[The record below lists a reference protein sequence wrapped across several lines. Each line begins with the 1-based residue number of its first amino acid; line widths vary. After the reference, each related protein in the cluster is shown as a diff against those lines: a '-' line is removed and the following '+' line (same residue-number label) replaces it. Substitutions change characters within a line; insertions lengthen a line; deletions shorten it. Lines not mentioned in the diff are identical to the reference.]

1 MEASNTKPEKMN
13 LEQRHIGEFQRIM
26 RVFFRR
32 KLAVLGLII
41 TLLFIITAVFAPLI
55 APYDPYAFDTSKK
68 LQPPSAGHL
77 LGTDAM
83 GRDTLSR
90 LIYGSRISLLVGII
104 SVGIGSIVGQILG
117 LVAAYFGG
125 AVNTV
130 IMRLMDAQMAFP
142 GMLLMIVI
150 AAVLGGG
157 LKNVIIALSVSMI
170 PVTCRLICGE
180 ALSVV
185 QNDYITAARSMGSS
199 NLGIMLIHV
208 YPNCIPSIIV
218 MMTIMM
224 GTNILAEAGLSYL
237 GLGVAIP
244 HAAWGS
250 MVNDGYRY
258 LLTNPVQALAPGVAI
273 MLLVFGFNLM
283 GDGLRDAL
291 DPKLRSVI

>member
-1 MEASNTKPEKMN
+1 MPKW
-13 LEQRHIGEFQRIM
+13 H
-26 RVFFRR
+26 
-32 KLAVLGLII
+32 
-41 TLLFIITAVFAPLI
+41 
-55 APYDPYAFDTSKK
+55 
-68 LQPPSAGHL
+68 
-77 LGTDAM
+77 
-83 GRDTLSR
+83 SR
-90 LIYGSRISLLVGII
+90 
-104 SVGIGSIVGQILG
+104 
-117 LVAAYFGG
+117 
-125 AVNTV
+125 
-130 IMRLMDAQMAFP
+130 
-142 GMLLMIVI
+142 MLLMIVI

-185 QNDYITAARSMGSS
+185 QNDYITAARFMGSS
-199 NLGIMLIHV
+199 NLRIMLIHV